1 MAVDTAVTVQT
12 GAAAL
17 GEKIVVYQRLIDF
30 DTTELAVGGWFD
42 LFQMP
47 ANALVMTGIAEIVL
61 SGTASATFDIGVED
75 GATILS
81 ATALDAAA
89 GTVTVFTTPN
99 IVFDG
104 TTIDL
109 SINTAKAILG
119 KVRVTVI
126 VALCDAMLSGTS

>member
-17 GEKIVVYQRLIDF
+17 GQKIVVYQRLIDF
-30 DTTELAVGGWFD
+30 SVTNLAVGGWFD